1 MERWQKT
8 LAWLKGTTE
17 LISQFLL
24 GTEAFLTQSS
34 VAELTPV
41 WLSFPLP
48 STPAVPNPNHGWERR
63 SLTRER
69 PDPQPAI
76 AASAS
81 PSLVAAQ
88 PIATPTEFPTGT
100 PQTALS
106 SPQLGRSP
114 LSLVP
119 DRDPSSEAPAP
130 VISRSPLIETQSS
143 PNPPHDFSR
152 ERASEALPVA
162 AEPDRS
168 HGRSQSHL
176 SAVPEAFPRPDLK
189 SETPEALAPVDP
201 HPLQSANRSQA
212 ELTPFPQS
220 FPTGTEGRSQDARPL
235 PPPPWELQKR
245 LQTPES
251 FPIEIAPERSPFP
264 TQSPQGTVGNAV
276 PVPSL
281 ETYPADL
288 SPRTREVY
296 LLLDQAT
303 AQGLQSYAQLMTW
316 VETQSG
322 QRCSRRFI
330 AAWKQLKQVS

>member
-1 MERWQKT
+1 MERLHKT
-8 LAWLKGTTE
+8 LAWFKGTTQ

-24 GTEAFLTQSS
+24 GTQPFIAQSS
-34 VAELTPV
+34 AGGLDPY

-48 STPAVPNPNHGWERR
+48 STPSALNPNHEWERL

-69 PDPQPAI
+69 TEYPAAI
-76 AASAS
+76 AASVA
-81 PSLVAAQ
+81 PALVAAQ
-88 PIATPTEFPTGT
+88 PIETPAEFPTTT
-100 PQTALS
+100 PQTAPD
-106 SPQLGRSP
+106 SPPPGRSP
-114 LSLVP
+114 ISLIP
-119 DRDPSSEAPAP
+119 DRNPVAETPAP
-130 VISRSPLIETQSS
+130 VISRSPLIETQRS
-143 PNPPHDFSR
+143 PNPLCDFSQ
-152 ERASEALPVA
+152 EWASDAFSVA
-162 AEPDRS
+162 AETDRS

-176 SAVPEAFPRPDLK
+176 SAVPEAFPLPA
-189 SETPEALAPVDP
+189 SEMETSEVAAEAKPVDS
-201 HPLQSANRSQA
+201 HSADRSQA

-220 FPTGTEGRSQDARPL
+220 FPTGTPTSSQSARPL

-251 FPIEIAPERSPFP
+251 FPI
-264 TQSPQGTVGNAV
+264 QSPQGTVGND
-276 PVPSL
+276 S
-281 ETYPADL
+281 ETPDYPADL

-296 LLLDQAT
+296 RLLDQAT